1 MDIVEFCAIFAALR
15 AGGISASEEP
25 TMTLFT
31 FIEILG
37 TLAFAISGIRLAS
50 AKRFD
55 WFGAYVVGFTTA
67 IGGGTLRDLMLSL
80 TPFWMLDCSYLVVT
94 AFALGIVVVYGRY
107 LIRLNNTFFIFDAI
121 GLGLFTVVGVEKT
134 LGAGFPLW
142 VAVIMG
148 TITGAAG
155 GVLRDILINEE
166 PLIFRKEIYALACV
180 FGGLVYG
187 GGRAAGLSG
196 ATLQIVTALSVIV
209 FGVFF
214 ATVSSRMVGLIGS
227 SNNPVSGMAIATL
240 LISTMLLKATGNDGI
255 QGMIAAIVIGG
266 IICALASAK
275 VNSTYAR
282 YDQVRNHAGI
292 TGAMAAEQ
300 ILRMDGIYDVQ
311 VMRVSGKLT
320 DHYDPANHVLRLSDS
335 TYGST
340 SVAALGVAAH
350 ECGHAIQ
357 HARHYVPLTI
367 RGALV
372 PVANFGSG
380 ISWPL
385 IIMGLFIRGEMST
398 LFINLGILMFS
409 LAVLFQIITLPVE
422 FNASGRALKIL
433 KKSGMLYES
442 EVREARSVLTTAA
455 LTYVASAASAL
466 LQLLRI
472 LIKTGGR
479 RNDDE

>member
-1 MDIVEFCAIFAALR
+1 MYYPYYFD
-15 AGGISASEEP
+15 P
-25 TMTLFT
+25 TYFLV
-31 FIEILG
+31 I
-37 TLAFAISGIRLAS
+37 
-50 AKRFD
+50 
-55 WFGAYVVGFTTA
+55 
-67 IGGGTLRDLMLSL
+67 IG
-80 TPFWMLDCSYLVVT
+80 V
-94 AFALGIVVVYGRY
+94 
-107 LIRLNNTFFIFDAI
+107 
-121 GLGLFTVVGVEKT
+121 
-134 LGAGFPLW
+134 
-142 VAVIMG
+142 
-148 TITGAAG
+148 
-155 GVLRDILINEE
+155 
-166 PLIFRKEIYALACV
+166 
-180 FGGLVYG
+180 
-187 GGRAAGLSG
+187 
-196 ATLQIVTALSVIV
+196 
-209 FGVFF
+209 
-214 ATVSSRMVGLIGS
+214 
-227 SNNPVSGMAIATL
+227 
-240 LISTMLLKATGNDGI
+240 
-255 QGMIAAIVIGG
+255 

-300 ILRMDGIYDVQ
+300 ILRMEGIYDVQ

-380 ISWPL
+380 I
-385 IIMGLFIRGEMST
+385 IMGLFIRGEMST

-433 KKSGMLYES
+433 KNSGMLYES
-442 EVREARSVLTTAA
+442 EVREARSVLTAAA

-472 LIKTGGR
+472 LILTGGR

>member
-1 MDIVEFCAIFAALR
+1 MYYPYYFD
-15 AGGISASEEP
+15 P
-25 TMTLFT
+25 TYFLV
-31 FIEILG
+31 I
-37 TLAFAISGIRLAS
+37 
-50 AKRFD
+50 
-55 WFGAYVVGFTTA
+55 
-67 IGGGTLRDLMLSL
+67 IG
-80 TPFWMLDCSYLVVT
+80 V
-94 AFALGIVVVYGRY
+94 
-107 LIRLNNTFFIFDAI
+107 
-121 GLGLFTVVGVEKT
+121 
-134 LGAGFPLW
+134 
-142 VAVIMG
+142 
-148 TITGAAG
+148 
-155 GVLRDILINEE
+155 
-166 PLIFRKEIYALACV
+166 
-180 FGGLVYG
+180 
-187 GGRAAGLSG
+187 
-196 ATLQIVTALSVIV
+196 
-209 FGVFF
+209 
-214 ATVSSRMVGLIGS
+214 
-227 SNNPVSGMAIATL
+227 
-240 LISTMLLKATGNDGI
+240 
-255 QGMIAAIVIGG
+255 

-300 ILRMDGIYDVQ
+300 ILRMEGIYDVQ

-320 DHYDPANHVLRLSDS
+320 DHYDPANHVLQLSDS

-433 KKSGMLYES
+433 KNSGMLYES
-442 EVREARSVLTTAA
+442 EVREARNVLTAAA

-472 LIKTGGR
+472 LILTGGR